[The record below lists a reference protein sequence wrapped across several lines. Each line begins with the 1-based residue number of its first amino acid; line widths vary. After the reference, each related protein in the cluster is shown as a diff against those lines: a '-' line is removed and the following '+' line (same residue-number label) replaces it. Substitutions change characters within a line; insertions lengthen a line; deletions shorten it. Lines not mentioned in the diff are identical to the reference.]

1 MDDWKEH
8 KKQCK
13 LIVQTLEVLGNP
25 EKLKKQK
32 KPLKKHLLQLVSR
45 LMREASEGEA
55 TAQYNLG
62 FCYKMGIGVAKDEG
76 KAMQYYKMAAEK
88 GHAQAQAVFGLFA
101 GSPSGD

>member
-25 EKLKKQK
+25 EELKKQK
-32 KPLKKHLLQLVSR
+32 KPLKKHLSQLVSR

-62 FCYKMGIGVAKDEG
+62 VCFMNGTGVAKDEG
-76 KAMQYYKMAAEK
+76 KAVQYYKMAADQ
-88 GHAQAQAVFGLFA
+88 GDAQAQAVFGLFA